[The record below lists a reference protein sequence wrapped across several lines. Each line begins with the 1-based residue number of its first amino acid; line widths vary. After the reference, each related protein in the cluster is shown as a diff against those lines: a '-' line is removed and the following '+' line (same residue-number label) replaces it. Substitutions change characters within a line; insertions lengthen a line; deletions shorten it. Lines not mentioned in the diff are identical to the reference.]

1 MEDRSLMNP
10 SLLLKIG
17 AIILFVYSTGH
28 TFGAVVFYRAHS
40 PEEAAIIDSMKDYH
54 VPLKVSSA
62 RTLWDFFYGF
72 GLAVGFLNYALA
84 AIAWIAA
91 RQAGQ
96 ACPFVG
102 HISLVLAA
110 ACLSQTYLSWR
121 YFFMMPLLLSSVA
134 ALAFIGAYFLIS
146 TGITPA
152 HGT

>member
-1 MEDRSLMNP
+1 MNP

-17 AIILFVYSTGH
+17 AIILLLYSTGH

-96 ACPFVG
+96 AGPFVA
-102 HISLVLAA
+102 HISLILAA
-110 ACLSQTYLSWR
+110 ASLSQTYLSWR
-121 YFFMMPLLLSSVA
+121 HFFVMPLLLSLAA
-134 ALAFIGAYFLIS
+134 ALLFIGAYFVIS
-146 TGITPA
+146 SGVVAPVPSA
-152 HGT
+152 GS

>member
-1 MEDRSLMNP
+1 MNA

-28 TFGAVVFYRAHS
+28 TFGAVIFYRAHS
-40 PEEAAIIDSMKDYH
+40 PEEAAIMDSMKGYR

-91 RQAGQ
+91 RQAAQ
-96 ACPFVG
+96 SAPFVG
-102 HISLVLAA
+102 PISLILTA

-121 YFFMMPLLLSSVA
+121 YFFKMPLLMSLVA

-146 TGITPA
+146 SGMAPA
-152 HGT
+152 HGTGS

>member
-1 MEDRSLMNP
+1 MNP

-17 AIILFVYSTGH
+17 AIILLLYSTGH

-40 PEEAAIIDSMKDYH
+40 PEEAAIINSMKAYH

-96 ACPFVG
+96 AGPFVG
-102 HISLVLAA
+102 QISLILAC

-121 YFFMMPLLLSSVA
+121 YFFMMPLLLSLAA
-134 ALAFIGAYFLIS
+134 ALLFIIAYFVIS
-146 TGITPA
+146 SGANPVPGA
-152 HGT
+152 GS

>member
-1 MEDRSLMNP
+1 MNP

-17 AIILFVYSTGH
+17 AIILLLYSTGH

-40 PEEAAIIDSMKDYH
+40 PEEAAIINSMKAYH

-96 ACPFVG
+96 AGPLVG
-102 HISLVLAA
+102 QISLILAG

-121 YFFMMPLLLSSVA
+121 HFFMMPLLLSLAA
-134 ALAFIGAYFLIS
+134 ALLFIGAYFVIS
-146 TGITPA
+146 SGANPVPGTGS
-152 HGT
+152 

>member
-1 MEDRSLMNP
+1 MNP

-17 AIILFVYSTGH
+17 AIILLLYSTGH

-96 ACPFVG
+96 SGTFVG
-102 HISLVLAA
+102 HICLILAA

-121 YFFMMPLLLSSVA
+121 HFFVMPLLLSLAA
-134 ALAFIGAYFLIS
+134 ALLFIGAYFVILRGLVPVPS
-146 TGITPA
+146 AGS
-152 HGT
+152 